1 MKNNYIDKST
11 LKTIDRLT
19 AELTEMKRN
28 IKPKVTDNINTKEI
42 INISVPDAFEVIKKF
57 IKEEI
62 PEYAGRE
69 NYNALGCCD
78 EAKQHLAKLEQFFE
92 DSCDYCF

>member
-1 MKNNYIDKST
+1 MENNYIDK
-11 LKTIDRLT
+11 
-19 AELTEMKRN
+19 
-28 IKPKVTDNINTKEI
+28 
-42 INISVPDAFEVIKKF
+42 SVPDAFEVIKKF

-62 PEYAGRE
+62 SEYANKE
-69 NYNALGCCD
+69 NYDVLDRCD